1 MNNVVLIGRAT
12 KDPDYSEKNDSKV
25 AKYTLAVDRY
35 KQDADFISCVCFG
48 KNAEFVRDY
57 IRKGTKIAVIGSIK
71 TGSYENKEGKKVY
84 TTDVI
89 VDRHE
94 FVESKGNQIADSAPA
109 TADNTPLEV
118 PDGIEQ
124 SLPFV

>member
-1 MNNVVLIGRAT
+1 MNLAIIIGRAT

-48 KNAEFVRDY
+48 KNAEFARDY
-57 IRKGTKIAVIGSIK
+57 IRKGTKIAVVGSIK

-84 TTDVI
+84 TTDII

-94 FVESKGNQIADSAPA
+94 FVESKGNKIADAAPE
-109 TADNTPLEV
+109 TTDNTPVEV
-118 PDGIEQ
+118 PDSIAD

>member
-1 MNNVVLIGRAT
+1 MNSCILIGRAT

-25 AKYTLAVDRY
+25 AKYNLAVDRY

-48 KNAEFVRDY
+48 KNAEFARDY

-94 FVESKGNQIADSAPA
+94 FVESKNARIEDAAPA

-118 PDGIEQ
+118 PAGIED